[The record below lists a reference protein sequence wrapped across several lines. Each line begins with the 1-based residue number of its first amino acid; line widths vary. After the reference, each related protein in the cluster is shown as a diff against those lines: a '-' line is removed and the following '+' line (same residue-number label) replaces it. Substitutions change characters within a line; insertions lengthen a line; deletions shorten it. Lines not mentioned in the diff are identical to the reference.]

1 MFISLQILAY
11 VAKLTPD
18 QIKLKQQQILNHVK
32 QEAANQNLSPAQAN
46 ELLAETLSFN
56 GLPQINTSPL
66 GGLTSLIGQGINKIG
81 LPAASSSASSSGPDT
96 SHTPGLPVPGTWE
109 HTVTLALFNAQ
120 QYLNTMLKSKPSQPA
135 IDNKIGVA
143 AGASET
149 AEAGGIIGA
158 VSALPQ
164 SVTNAAVE
172 VLKFVNPS
180 AASAGASG
188 GTQSYSEVVTGVDPT
203 YAALGVLTTGA
214 LASVAYSYV
223 ASDQDIASSATSL
236 AMGAVDAIARND
248 LVENIKNND
257 IVEKISNN
265 DIVQKISNSEIVQK
279 ISNSDIVQR
288 AKHAMQNSKFIQKAS
303 SAIEKIK
310 RKIKGDQ
317 GPSEY
322 EYNNSQDYYNIDYTY
337 ADPQS
342 YPDAPGSYPDGFS
355 PSWDEFQTNFD
366 YLQEV
371 DYSDRYPY
379 QETQQ
384 VIQEAPQE
392 VEEGRI
398 EFYDPPPSPPSE
410 KVSFITYTEDH
421 NPWHLMTSG
430 QSTDHLYRAF
440 SN

>member
-1 MFISLQILAY
+1 MSLSLQVLAY

-32 QEAANQNLSPAQAN
+32 QEVANQNLSPAQADA
-46 ELLAETLSFN
+46 LLSETLSFN
-56 GLPQINTSPL
+56 GLPQLSTGPL

-81 LPAASSSASSSGPDT
+81 LPAASASSPDT

-135 IDNKIGVA
+135 IDQKIGVA
-143 AGASET
+143 AGASEA
-149 AEAGGIIGA
+149 AEADGIIGA
-158 VSALPQ
+158 VASLPQ

-180 AASAGASG
+180 AASASGGASG
-188 GTQSYSEVVTGVDPT
+188 SQSYSEVVTGVDPT

-223 ASDQDIASSATSL
+223 ASDKDIASSATSL
-236 AMGAVDAIARND
+236 ALGAVDAIARND

-257 IVEKISNN
+257 IVDKISNN

-303 SAIEKIK
+303 TAIESIK
-310 RKIKGDQ
+310 RKINGDHV
-317 GPSEY
+317 PPAEY
-322 EYNNSQDYYNIDYTY
+322 EFSNPGTQDYFNIDYTSY
-337 ADPQS
+337 ADSQS
-342 YPDAPGSYPDGFS
+342 YPDTLGSYPDGFS
-355 PSWDEFQTNFD
+355 PSWDDFQTNFD

-392 VEEGRI
+392 VEEERI
-398 EFYDPPPSPPSE
+398 EFYEPPPSQLPD
-410 KVSFITYTEDH
+410 KVSFVTYTDDH

-440 SN
+440 N

>member
-1 MFISLQILAY
+1 MNIHTEFIDLPQVTAY
-11 VAKLTPD
+11 ISSLTPD
-18 QIKLKQQQILNHVK
+18 QVKEKQDAVVKAVAQQATEQGLASE
-32 QEAANQNLSPAQAN
+32 EATQ
-46 ELLAETLSFN
+46 LLHQTLEYN
-56 GLPQINTSPL
+56 GLPQA
-66 GGLTSLIGQGINKIG
+66 GLHN
-81 LPAASSSASSSGPDT
+81 PSSSAEHQT
-96 SHTPGLPVPGTWE
+96 VPGLPVPGTLE
-109 HTVTLALFNAQ
+109 HTVALGLFNAQ
-120 QYLNTMLKSKPSQPA
+120 QYINGMLSGSSA
-135 IDNKIGVA
+135 SNA
-143 AGASET
+143 ADTKLGGEQVSGG
-149 AEAGGIIGA
+149 AGGILDTVA
-158 VSALPQ
+158 ALPQ
-164 SVTNAAVE
+164 SVSNAAVE
-172 VLKFVNPS
+172 VLKFVTP
-180 AASAGASG
+180 GASG
-188 GTQSYSEVVTGVDPT
+188 TVQAASGSSPLPGQTYSEVVTGVDPT

-236 AMGAVDAIARND
+236 ALGAVDAIARND
-248 LVENIKNND
+248 LVENIKNNN

-265 DIVQKISNSEIVQK
+265 DIVQKISNSEIMQK

-342 YPDAPGSYPDGFS
+342 YPDTPGSYPDGFS

-410 KVSFITYTEDH
+410 KVSFISYTEDH

>member
-1 MFISLQILAY
+1 MSLYLQVLAY

-32 QEAANQNLSPAQAN
+32 QEVANQNLSPAEADA
-46 ELLAETLSFN
+46 LLSETLSFN
-56 GLPQINTSPL
+56 GLPQLNTSPL

-81 LPAASSSASSSGPDT
+81 LPAAPASASSPDT
-96 SHTPGLPVPGTWE
+96 SITPGLPVPGTWE

-143 AGASET
+143 AGASEA
-149 AEAGGIIGA
+149 AEADGIIGA
-158 VSALPQ
+158 VASLPQ

-180 AASAGASG
+180 AASSAAGGASG
-188 GTQSYSEVVTGVDPT
+188 SQSYSEVVTGVDPT

-223 ASDQDIASSATSL
+223 ASDKDIASSATSL
-236 AMGAVDAIARND
+236 ALGAVDAIARND
-248 LVENIKNND
+248 LVENIKNNN
-257 IVEKISNN
+257 IVDRISNN
-265 DIVQKISNSEIVQK
+265 EIVQKISKSEIVQK

-303 SAIEKIK
+303 TAIESIK
-310 RKIKGDQ
+310 RKIKGDHV
-317 GPSEY
+317 PSDY
-322 EYNNSQDYYNIDYTY
+322 EYNNPGTNDYYNIDYTY
-337 ADPQS
+337 ADAQS
-342 YPDAPGSYPDGFS
+342 YPDTLGSYPDGFS
-355 PSWDEFQTNFD
+355 PSWDDFQTNFD

-384 VIQEAPQE
+384 VVQEAHHQRPCP
-392 VEEGRI
+392 V
-398 EFYDPPPSPPSE
+398 
-410 KVSFITYTEDH
+410 
-421 NPWHLMTSG
+421 
-430 QSTDHLYRAF
+430 
-440 SN
+440 